1 MSFLSGDRNSGSMRV
16 VFGILVRLVLPLAN
30 GVARGI
36 KGIRDVRVLRVLQ
49 NLASSRQALTNLVA
63 FAANTIS
70 LNLSSVQGEYC
81 SRENSI
87 NAH

>member
-1 MSFLSGDRNSGSMRV
+1 MSNLFSLPPRGDRNSGSMRV

-70 LNLSSVQGEYC
+70 LNLSSVQGE
-81 SRENSI
+81 
-87 NAH
+87 